1 MGYLVLENGK
11 VFEGRLIGSKA
22 NIIGEVVFNTG
33 MTGYE
38 EIISD
43 PSYRGQMVTLTYPL
57 IGNYGINY
65 EDMESARPQ
74 VTGLIVREMCELPS
88 NWRSQST
95 LDAYLAAH
103 NISGIQG
110 IDTRDL
116 TKTIR
121 EFGTMRGII
130 CQQLPTE
137 EELLLMKQYEI
148 RNPIKEVS
156 TKEKYRI
163 EGSGK
168 RVAVIDLG
176 LKRSILKCL
185 AKRDLD
191 LTIFPEFV
199 TVEEILSENFD
210 GLVLTN
216 GPGDPKDN
224 AEIIKNLQ
232 KMLGKIP
239 IFGICMGHQLL
250 ALAHG
255 ANTIKLKYGHR
266 GSNHPVKD
274 LLSGK
279 MYISCQNH
287 SYAVEESSLPEHS
300 IISFINWNDKTV
312 EGVIYNDCCFGVQFH
327 PEAGAGPNDAGFL
340 FDEFIGLMEKGV

>member
-11 VFEGRLIGSKA
+11 TFEGRLIGSKQS
-22 NIIGEVVFNTG
+22 IIGEVVFNTG

-38 EIISD
+38 ETITD
-43 PSYRGQMVTLTYPL
+43 PSYCGQIVALTYPL

-65 EDMESARPQ
+65 EDMESAKPQ
-74 VTGLIVREMCELPS
+74 ISALIVRELCELPS

-95 LDAYLAAH
+95 LDNYLAEH

-130 CQQLPTE
+130 SPTMPTE
-137 EELLLMKQYEI
+137 EQMAEMRRYVIL
-148 RNPIKEVS
+148 NPIQEVS

-163 EGSGK
+163 EGSSK
-168 RVAVIDLG
+168 RVAVIDFG
-176 LKRSILKCL
+176 LKRSILNCL
-185 AKRDLD
+185 SKRDLD
-191 LTIFPEFV
+191 LTIFPQAV
-199 TVEEILSENFD
+199 TAEEILAENFD
-210 GLVLTN
+210 GVVLTN

-224 AEIIKNLQ
+224 TEIIKNL
-232 KMLGKIP
+232 KKLLGKVP
-239 IFGICMGHQLL
+239 MFGICMGHQLL

-255 ANTIKLKYGHR
+255 ADTFKLKYGHR

-274 LLSGK
+274 LLTGK

-287 SYAVEESSLPEHS
+287 SYAVEESSLPAHS
-300 IISFINWNDKTV
+300 IISFINWNDHTI
-312 EGVIYNDCCFGVQFH
+312 EGVIYNDCSFGVQFH

-340 FDEFIGLMEKGV
+340 FEEFVALMERGI